1 MVRGLASPAL
11 LTGNLGRANVGV
23 GPVRGQNNVQGACDM
38 GVLPNLFP
46 GYQEVTDPAV
56 REKFAAAWGVDP
68 ALMDD
73 QVGTRITE
81 VPHKAL
87 TGEIKAYYIMGEDP
101 LQTEADL
108 GLVRKGIEALDFVVV
123 QDIFM
128 TKTAEIADVL
138 LPATSWASTAAY
150 SPAPTVGSSGLNRRS
165 SGGECE
171 ARLGDH

>member
-1 MVRGLASPAL
+1 
-11 LTGNLGRANVGV
+11 
-23 GPVRGQNNVQGACDM
+23 M

-46 GYQEVTDPAV
+46 RLSGGHRPAV
-56 REKFAAAWGVDP
+56 RAKFAAAWGIDP

-128 TKTAEIADVL
+128 TKTAEMADVL
-138 LPATSWASTAAY
+138 LPATSWASTAAF
-150 SPAPTVGSSGLNRRS
+150 T
-165 SGGECE
+165 
-171 ARLGDH
+171 

>member
-1 MVRGLASPAL
+1 
-11 LTGNLGRANVGV
+11 
-23 GPVRGQNNVQGACDM
+23 
-38 GVLPNLFP
+38 
-46 GYQEVTDPAV
+46 
-56 REKFAAAWGVDP
+56 
-68 ALMDD
+68 MDD

-138 LPATSWASTAAY
+138 LPATSGASTAAS
-150 SPAPTVGSSGLNRRS
+150 SPAPTAGFSGLNRRS
-165 SGGECE
+165 RRRGM
-171 ARLGDH
+171 